1 MTNKWLEK
9 RWVVTIPNL
18 IASIMLTCDHAFLAN
33 CIFVPGGL
41 LMIWYNYQIK
51 DKAQQRYF
59 MVLELLAII
68 GVVWYLYKKWIM
80 V

>member
-1 MTNKWLEK
+1 MLEK
-9 RWVVTIPNL
+9 RWLVTIPNL
-18 IASIMLTCDHAFLAN
+18 IASIALMFDQAFIAN
-33 CIFVPGGL
+33 CIFIPGCL

-68 GVVWYLYKKWIM
+68 GVIWYLYKRWIQ